1 MLRLRGRLHAE
12 IVQTCVITLEPVENT
27 VEESFEILFKPRS
40 ADTGPDAAALEGEAD
55 PMAAAQPLD
64 GDSVDI
70 AEVVAGELAIA
81 IDPYPRK
88 TGASLELPPRSG
100 GRWAA
105 VHGGTGRTS
114 PFEMLAAFKGK
125 K

>member
-1 MLRLRGRLHAE
+1 MTEHK
-12 IVQTCVITLEPVENT
+12 VT
-27 VEESFEILFKPRS
+27 
-40 ADTGPDAAALEGEAD
+40 
-55 PMAAAQPLD
+55 AAQPLD

-70 AEVVAGELAIA
+70 AEVAAGDLALA

-88 TGASLELPPRSG
+88 TGASLELSPGPG

-105 VHGGTGRTS
+105 VHEGIGRAS
-114 PFEMLAAFKGK
+114 SFEMLAALKGK